1 MFGVLREIA
10 LHRQKLQNGNGI
22 LRENKGNDN
31 LSHQKQLMQSQHHE
45 TMEVLDK
52 KLSNEDQRKIQR
64 EH

>member
-1 MFGVLREIA
+1 
-10 LHRQKLQNGNGI
+10 KLQNGNGI

-31 LSHQKQLMQSQHHE
+31 LSHQKQLMQSQHYE